1 VRRKDNS
8 AVWVLENATLLA
20 AHKAASPLIE
30 GTLIDITDRKRMETA
45 LRSRNSPLEARQR
58 EIEEEL

>member
-8 AVWVLENATLLA
+8 AVWVLENATLLD

-30 GTLIDITDRKRMETA
+30 GTLIDITDRKRMETS